1 MPSSAAILKN
11 EKQKQKTHE
20 NKNEEPDRRRKI
32 NRNYKQQNEQPT
44 PWNQQ
49 AHDESYWSSNWFTNT
64 VQPCIHEVTK
74 NFQAVSLH

>member
-11 EKQKQKTHE
+11 DKQKQKTHE

-44 PWNQQ
+44 P
-49 AHDESYWSSNWFTNT
+49 
-64 VQPCIHEVTK
+64 
-74 NFQAVSLH
+74 